1 VPLKVWNEE
10 VNIGYVYAR
19 AEESEKEGLIT
30 VGGCSKKRKEG
41 RIEA

>member
-1 VPLKVWNEE
+1 

-30 VGGCSKKRKEG
+30 VGGCSKKRIEG